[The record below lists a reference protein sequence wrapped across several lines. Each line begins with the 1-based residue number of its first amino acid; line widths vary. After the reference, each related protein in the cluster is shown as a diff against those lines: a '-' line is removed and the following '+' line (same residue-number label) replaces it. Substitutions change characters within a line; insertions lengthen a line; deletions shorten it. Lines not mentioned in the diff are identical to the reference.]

1 MGFSCSLDHRS
12 VPYDHWPKYHLM
24 VKTAFDRQRREGTD
38 NPDMH
43 QVDDHHQWDHPA
55 YPNYR
60 RGIWIQW

>member
-1 MGFSCSLDHRS
+1 
-12 VPYDHWPKYHLM
+12 M